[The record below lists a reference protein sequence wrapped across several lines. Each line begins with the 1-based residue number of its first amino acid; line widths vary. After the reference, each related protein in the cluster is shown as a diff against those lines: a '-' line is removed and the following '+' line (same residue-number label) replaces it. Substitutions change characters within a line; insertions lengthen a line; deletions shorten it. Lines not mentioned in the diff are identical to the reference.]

1 MARRSAMNARYQKN
15 TAPAGKTRR
24 SASAAKPKRE
34 AGTQGASSKAKAKS
48 KAKRPGLRQAMASVP
63 STPEMRRWRWVWIGL
78 IVLALIIAALMAFV
92 PALRSNRTYLYAG
105 SVLYVA
111 ALGGAVY
118 VDFAIIR
125 KLRLAAVAAQK
136 AAKKKGE

>member
-34 AGTQGASSKAKAKS
+34 AGTQGASSKAKAK
-48 KAKRPGLRQAMASVP
+48 AKRPGFRKAMASVP

-92 PALRSNRTYLYAG
+92 PAVRSKYLYAG

-118 VDFAIIR
+118 VDFTIIR

>member
-34 AGTQGASSKAKAKS
+34 AGTQGASSKAKSKS

-63 STPEMRRWRWVWIGL
+63 STPEMKRWRWVWIGL

-92 PALRSNRTYLYAG
+92 PAVRSKYLYAG

>member
-34 AGTQGASSKAKAKS
+34 AGTHGASSKAKAKS
-48 KAKRPGLRQAMASVP
+48 KRPGLRKAMASVP
-63 STPEMRRWRWVWIGL
+63 STPEMKRWRWVWIGL

-118 VDFAIIR
+118 VDFTIIR

>member
-34 AGTQGASSKAKAKS
+34 AGTQGASSKAKT
-48 KAKRPGLRQAMASVP
+48 KAKRPGLRKAMASVP
-63 STPEMRRWRWVWIGL
+63 STPEMKRWRWVWIGL

-92 PALRSNRTYLYAG
+92 PAVRSKYLYAG